1 MIRVGLLGVGFIGAT
16 HAACYKNVAGARLVA
31 VADVNREAADR
42 LAAEHGTRAY
52 YAVEPL
58 LEDQEVDAV
67 DVCLPTF
74 LHEQAVVRAAEAG
87 KHILCEKPIAR
98 SLDEVDHMI
107 EAVHRAGVQCMVAQ
121 VVRFWPQYAAIKEL
135 LDTGQIGQPWMA
147 TASRLTSFPGW
158 STWFGDPALSGGAI
172 LDLHIHDLDYVF
184 YLFGR
189 PERVYAV
196 GNADA
201 SGAWN
206 QVVTTLHYGDK
217 AAVVEASFMMPPGFP
232 FTAAFR
238 LVGTL
243 GCAEYRF
250 RVGGQVDQRDVATT
264 EFTLYR
270 PGQPPESPHCSDKD
284 PYLAEIE
291 YFIDCLMQGKRPE
304 IATLEEARTV
314 LQIALAARESLE
326 HGRVVTDDPMS

>member
-16 HAACYKNVAGARLVA
+16 HAACYKNIAGARLVA

-42 LAAEHGTRAY
+42 VAAEHDARAY

-58 LEDQEVDAV
+58 LEDKEVDVV

-74 LHEQAVVRAAEAG
+74 LHEQAVVSAAEAG
-87 KHILCEKPIAR
+87 KDILCEKPIAR
-98 SLDEVDHMI
+98 SLSEVDHMLG
-107 EAVHRAGVQCMVAQ
+107 AVRRAGVKCMVAQ

-135 LDTGQIGQPWMA
+135 LDMGRIGQPWMA

-189 PERVYAV
+189 PGRVYAV
-196 GNADA
+196 GHADA

-206 QVVTTLHYGDK
+206 QVVTTLYYGDK
-217 AAVVEASFMMPPGFP
+217 AAVAEASFMMPPGFP
-232 FTAAFR
+232 FTATFR
-238 LVGTL
+238 LVGTQ
-243 GCAEYRF
+243 GCVEYRF

-270 PGQPPESPHCSDKD
+270 PDQPPESPLCSDQD

-291 YFIDCLMQGKRPE
+291 YFVDCVMQGKHPE
-304 IATLEEARTV
+304 VATLEEARAV
-314 LQIALAARESLE
+314 LQIALAAQESLE
-326 HGRVVTDDPMS
+326 HGRVVTLKY